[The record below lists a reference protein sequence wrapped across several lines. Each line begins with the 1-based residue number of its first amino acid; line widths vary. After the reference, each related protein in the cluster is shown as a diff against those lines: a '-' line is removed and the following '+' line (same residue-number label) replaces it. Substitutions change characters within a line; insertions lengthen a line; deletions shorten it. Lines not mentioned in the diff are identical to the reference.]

1 MKLLFYQTLYFK
13 LVDLLK
19 DEFPE
24 STQVRLVNLDLE
36 DDEVIWNYAKDSG
49 YTIVTQD
56 ADFYDIGL
64 LKGSP
69 PKVIWL
75 RCGNH
80 STLFLTTLIKK
91 NIESITEFL
100 QSEEKFCLEIL

>member
-1 MKLLFYQTLYFK
+1 MKLLFDQNLSFK
-13 LVDLLK
+13 LVNLLK
-19 DEFPE
+19 DEFPG
-24 STQVRLVNLDLE
+24 STQVRLVNLDLA
-36 DDEVIWNYAKDSG
+36 DDAVVWNYAKENS

-56 ADFYDIGL
+56 ADFYEIGL

-91 NIESITEFL
+91 NTLSITEFL
-100 QSEEKFCLEIL
+100 ESEEKFCLEIV